1 YDVTFV
7 GREVIGNV
15 ATLSRNTSVCSD
27 FEVVGGGNAEVA
39 VETLND
45 GEAMG
50 TSTTIQNVFSDVEL
64 TKDVGAYRLSVNFS
78 SSEMSTKCLYWDSTA
93 LEVETALESLNN
105 VDSVEVERVGSGG
118 EADRWGYTYS
128 IFFDGNAFHG
138 ASTSA
143 SLFPPSLAT
152 NSTGC
157 SSFSTTVDGVLTP
170 LDNSTDAH
178 GVMITD
184 VVAGGFFLS
193 HDVDASSVT
202 GNLSVLPSVEAPMLT
217 YRGVADEQNGNSW
230 TMSFSSNE
238 GAVAELVCITQ
249 DDFEGSCE
257 VSALVDGNEVG
268 GSFYLNDTDA
278 IAADASAEDMEI
290 LLEAT
295 GLGDVN
301 VTR

>member
-1 YDVTFV
+1 MQC
-7 GREVIGNV
+7 
-15 ATLSRNTSVCSD
+15 LPP
-27 FEVVGGGNAEVA
+27 
-39 VETLND
+39 
-45 GEAMG
+45 
-50 TSTTIQNVFSDVEL
+50 VFQ
-64 TKDVGAYRLSVNFS
+64 RLSYCDNH
-78 SSEMSTKCLYWDSTA
+78 
-93 LEVETALESLNN
+93 
-105 VDSVEVERVGSGG
+105 
-118 EADRWGYTYS
+118 RWGYTYS

-257 VSALVDGNEVG
+257 VKLEKVVICCDVSVIFHVFDVSYPLSPSIVQLLSTTLGTASQTNILYVFPVDVAYMNT
-268 GSFYLNDTDA
+268 L
-278 IAADASAEDMEI
+278 ASVCSLDI
-290 LLEAT
+290 
-295 GLGDVN
+295 VSSS
-301 VTR
+301 V